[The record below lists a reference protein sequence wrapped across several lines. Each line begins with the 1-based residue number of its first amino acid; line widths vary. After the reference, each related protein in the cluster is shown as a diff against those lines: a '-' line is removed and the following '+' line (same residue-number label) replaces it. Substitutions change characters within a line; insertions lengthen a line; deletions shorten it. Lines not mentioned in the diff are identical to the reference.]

1 MIILDFLILTQKY
14 DIEEI
19 MTLKIKYNLFKV
31 TLKPSDFTP
40 SKLWDCK
47 AKWLNMRSEIWYSQK
62 FGIKKPTIS
71 ITLHSSFRKTF

>member
-31 TLKPSDFTP
+31 TLKPSDFTL

-47 AKWLNMRSEIWYSQK
+47 AK
-62 FGIKKPTIS
+62 
-71 ITLHSSFRKTF
+71 

>member
-14 DIEEI
+14 DIGKI

-31 TLKPSDFTP
+31 TLKLSDFTP

-47 AKWLNMRSEIWYSQK
+47 AK
-62 FGIKKPTIS
+62 
-71 ITLHSSFRKTF
+71 